1 MIPLLSFFAD
11 SLLKPAAEDAACAA
25 YAGFPDFFS
34 SACRSSDRSTAFKM
48 PSRLISARGMFAD
61 RMYFPSRKDCTSSAS
76 AWSHIPSPFRS
87 GSFRFSVSINGICS
101 FSAQSSAADPVTPSI
116 VRFLQYANASF
127 SIVCVLWG
135 RGLYKQPIAWYNID
149 VFREINQTAHND
161 AHNSFQLYYA
171 QQFSPRFSKVLH
183 SFLMYAIML
192 LYSPYRGDT

>member
-48 PSRLISARGMFAD
+48 PSWLISARGMFAD

-87 GSFRFSVSINGICS
+87 GSFRFS
-101 FSAQSSAADPVTPSI
+101 AYSSAADPVTPSI

-127 SIVCVLWG
+127 SIVRVLWG

-149 VFREINQTAHND
+149 VFREINQTACCGWIDDCFSWHND
-161 AHNSFQLYYA
+161 AHLRIIIRFNYIMRSNFHQDFQKYCI
-171 QQFSPRFSKVLH
+171 FF
-183 SFLMYAIML
+183 
-192 LYSPYRGDT
+192 